1 MSGITMATRTGGN
14 ASVMAGVQSNSR
26 PVAFM
31 PMTAADLEAVWEME
45 KRAYSHP
52 WSLGNFRDSLQSG
65 YPADMLVTEPLPG
78 ETPISLTSSKH
89 MLLGYLVAMRGVDEV
104 HVLNIAVAPEHR
116 RQGWGQVLLRALA
129 VRSLAEGA
137 QWVWLEARASN
148 HPALALYRHVG
159 FLPMG
164 VRKQYYPAGH
174 GQREDAVVMSLNL
187 RAMSIKP

>member
-1 MSGITMATRTGGN
+1 MTVLSMPPGTSAAHPPADVRVHTR
-14 ASVMAGVQSNSR
+14 A
-26 PVAFM
+26 VAFV
-31 PMTAADLEAVWEME
+31 PMTTADLDAVWDME

-65 YPADMLVTEPLPG
+65 YPAQMLVSDALPG
-78 ETPISLTSSKH
+78 ESPLNLTATSQV
-89 MLLGYLVAMRGVDEV
+89 LLGYLVAMRGVDEV

-116 RQGWGQVLLRALA
+116 RQGWGQVLLQALA
-129 VRSLAEGA
+129 VQSLAEGA
-137 QWVWLEARASN
+137 QWIWLEARASN

-164 VRKQYYPAGH
+164 VRKQYYPAGG

-187 RAMSIKP
+187 RTLAVKP

>member
-1 MSGITMATRTGGN
+1 MMVLSMPAGTSATHPPAEVRAHN
-14 ASVMAGVQSNSR
+14 RA
-26 PVAFM
+26 VAFV
-31 PMTAADLEAVWEME
+31 PMTTADLDAVWDME

-65 YPADMLVTEPLPG
+65 YPAQMLVSDALPG
-78 ETPISLTSSKH
+78 ESPLNLTATSQA
-89 MLLGYLVAMRGVDEV
+89 LLGYLVAMRGVDEV

-116 RQGWGQVLLRALA
+116 RQGWGQVLLQALA
-129 VRSLAEGA
+129 VQSLAEGA
-137 QWVWLEARASN
+137 QWIWLEARASN

-164 VRKQYYPAGH
+164 VRKQYYPAGG

-187 RAMSIKP
+187 RTLAVKP

>member
-1 MSGITMATRTGGN
+1 MTVLSMP
-14 ASVMAGVQSNSR
+14 AGTSAAHPPAEVRAHNR
-26 PVAFM
+26 AVAFV
-31 PMTAADLEAVWEME
+31 PMTTADLDAVWDME

-65 YPADMLVTEPLPG
+65 YPAQMLVSDALPG
-78 ETPISLTSSKH
+78 ESPLNLTATSQV
-89 MLLGYLVAMRGVDEV
+89 LLGYLVAMRGVDEV

-116 RQGWGQVLLRALA
+116 RQGWGQVLLQALA
-129 VRSLAEGA
+129 VQSLAEGA
-137 QWVWLEARASN
+137 QWIWLEARASN

-164 VRKQYYPAGH
+164 VRKQYYPAGG

-187 RAMSIKP
+187 RTLAVKP